1 MTDHIVHM
9 ARNPGGMFPLSMGL
23 FAWQSGMVFLTCG
36 AKLFSDPQAGTTLQ
50 GMITEKQ
57 KAFTD
62 GAMAAGRAAMTGAS
76 PQRIAAA
83 GMAPARKRV
92 RANMAKLHK

>member
-1 MTDHIVHM
+1 
-9 ARNPGGMFPLSMGL
+9 
-23 FAWQSGMVFLTCG
+23 
-36 AKLFSDPQAGTTLQ
+36 
-50 GMITEKQ
+50 MITEKQ